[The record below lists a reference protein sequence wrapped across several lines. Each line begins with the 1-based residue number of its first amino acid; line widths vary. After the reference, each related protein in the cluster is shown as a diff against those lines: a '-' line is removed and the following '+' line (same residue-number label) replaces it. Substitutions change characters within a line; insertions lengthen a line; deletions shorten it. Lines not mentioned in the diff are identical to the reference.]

1 MELIEKNKL
10 DSILIN
16 YVPKRYLNQREAC
29 RYAGTSPKTMN
40 EWLKKGLRQII
51 FDDSSNPKYDI
62 RDIDAFME
70 KYKIGGGK

>member
-1 MELIEKNKL
+1 MEMIEKKEIE
-10 DSILIN
+10 SMLIN
-16 YVPKRYLNQREAC
+16 FVPKRYLNQREAC

-40 EWLKKGLRQII
+40 EWLKKGLKQII

-70 KYKIGGGK
+70 KHKIGVNK

>member
-70 KYKIGGGK
+70 KYKIGGEK

>member
-1 MELIEKNKL
+1 MEMIEKKEIE
-10 DSILIN
+10 SMLIN
-16 YVPKRYLNQREAC
+16 FVPKRYLNQREAC

-40 EWLKKGLRQII
+40 EWLKKGLKQII

-70 KYKIGGGK
+70 KHKIGVNR

>member
-1 MELIEKNKL
+1 MEMIEKKEIE
-10 DSILIN
+10 SMLIN
-16 YVPKRYLNQREAC
+16 FVPKRYLNQREAC

-62 RDIDAFME
+62 RDIDSFME
-70 KYKIGGGK
+70 KHKIGGRK

>member
-1 MELIEKNKL
+1 
-10 DSILIN
+10 
-16 YVPKRYLNQREAC
+16 
-29 RYAGTSPKTMN
+29 MN

-70 KYKIGGGK
+70 KYKIGGKK

>member
-70 KYKIGGGK
+70 KYKIGGKK